1 MLRPDTLALTAL
13 LALLTAVGPM
23 SVDLYLPSLPEIGR
37 VLGASVPQVQLTLS
51 AYLLCFAVGQIVY
64 GPISD
69 HVGRKPVLLAALA
82 LYVSVCLGCAFAASI
97 ETLIALRCLQALG
110 VAGAPVLARAI
121 VRDLYQSVRAGRE
134 LARMGSITALAPVIA
149 PSLGGILQATFGW
162 RASFLAM
169 AALGLGAVFL
179 VIRFLPE
186 TMKQPAKAP
195 ISLSSIAGGYGT
207 FLRHRAYRIYLAIV
221 AASYGGLFAWISGSS
236 FVLQDLYG
244 LSPLL
249 FGLVFA
255 AATLGYGTG
264 TLLAARLVVRIG
276 IDRTIVCGGGALA
289 AGGLA
294 MLAVVAV
301 GATSP
306 IALALPMALYLCG
319 LGLAMPQ
326 AMAGALTPFP
336 ERAGAASSLLGFLQQ
351 VVGSSIGIVVGQTLG
366 DSALPLAAIIAAM
379 GSLALALALVKR
391 AMRAA

>member
-13 LALLTAVGPM
+13 LAVLTAVGPM

-51 AYLLCFAVGQIVY
+51 GYLLCFAVGQIVY

-82 LYVSVCLGCAFAASI
+82 LYFAVCLGCAFAASI
-97 ETLIALRCLQALG
+97 EMLIVLRCLQALG

-121 VRDLYQSVRAGRE
+121 VRDLYHGVRAGRE
-134 LARMGSITALAPVIA
+134 LARMGSITALAPALA
-149 PSLGGILQATFGW
+149 PSLGGILQATLGW

-169 AALGLGAVFL
+169 AAFGLGAMIL
-179 VIRFLPE
+179 VVRLLPE
-186 TMKQPAKAP
+186 TMKQRAKEP
-195 ISLSSIAGGYGT
+195 ISLASVAAGYGT
-207 FLRHRAYRIYLAIV
+207 FLGHRGYRIYLAIV

-244 LSPLL
+244 MSALL
-249 FGLVFA
+249 FGVVFA
-255 AATLGYGTG
+255 ATTLGYGAG
-264 TLLAARLVVRIG
+264 TLVAARLVTRIG
-276 IDRTIVCGGGALA
+276 VDRTIVCGAVALA
-289 AGGLA
+289 AGGLS
-294 MLAVVAV
+294 MLAAVVV

-306 IALALPMALYLCG
+306 IALALPMTLYLCG

-351 VVGSSIGIVVGQTLG
+351 VVASSVGILVGQTLG
-366 DSALPLAAIIAAM
+366 ATALPLAAIIAAT
-379 GSLALALALVKR
+379 GSLALTLALVKR
-391 AMRAA
+391 AMRAV